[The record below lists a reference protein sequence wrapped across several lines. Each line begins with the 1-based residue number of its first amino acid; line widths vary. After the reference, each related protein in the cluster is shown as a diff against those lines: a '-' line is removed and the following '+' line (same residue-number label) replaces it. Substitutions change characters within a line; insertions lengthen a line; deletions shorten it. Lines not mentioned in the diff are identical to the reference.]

1 MTSTPS
7 QLDIFADSRDVML
20 RNDVVATLE
29 RGDASGARLAWQA
42 LREACPDD
50 PSLAELATLLEHIET
65 RDALPFAD
73 LMAAR
78 QAGQQLTAE
87 VEPAARRV
95 LGASARAWLVPAW
108 RGLALRAA
116 ALRFEAEHADA
127 HAAASWLRA
136 GDWAAARDA
145 VAGIESW
152 RRIPIPLAWM
162 TQAVHGI
169 DGLDAAWPL
178 LAELAWLAPG
188 RFDAVARTLA
198 GTPLHKLRRRFD
210 AEFDGQGTLDD
221 LAWFPAWALIDEPR
235 LAGVL
240 RAAQPG
246 LHSRPEQALRLVL
259 ELLGLERRGAQAE
272 VLARRKRLSDC
283 HAGLFAAYMKTR

>member
-1 MTSTPS
+1 MTHTPS

-20 RNDVVATLE
+20 RNDVVTALE
-29 RGDASGARLAWQA
+29 RRDANSARAAWQV
-42 LREACPDD
+42 LREAFPHD
-50 PSLAELATLLEHIET
+50 PSLADLAALLQPVET
-65 RDALPFAD
+65 RETRPFAD
-73 LMAAR
+73 LGAAQ
-78 QAGQQLTAE
+78 QACLLLSDT

-95 LGASARAWLVPAW
+95 FGAAARAWLVPAW
-108 RGLALRAA
+108 RDLALRAS
-116 ALRFEAEHADA
+116 ALRFDAGHADA
-127 HAAASWLRA
+127 HAAALWLRA

-152 RRIPIPLAWM
+152 RRIPVPLAWM
-162 TQAVHGI
+162 SQAVHAI

-188 RFDAVARTLA
+188 RFDAAAKALA

-210 AEFDGQGTLDD
+210 ADFDGQGSVDD
-221 LAWFPAWALIDEPR
+221 LAWLPAWALIDEPR

-246 LHSRPEQALRLVL
+246 LHGRPEQALRLVL

-272 VLARRKRLSDC
+272 VLARRKRLSEC